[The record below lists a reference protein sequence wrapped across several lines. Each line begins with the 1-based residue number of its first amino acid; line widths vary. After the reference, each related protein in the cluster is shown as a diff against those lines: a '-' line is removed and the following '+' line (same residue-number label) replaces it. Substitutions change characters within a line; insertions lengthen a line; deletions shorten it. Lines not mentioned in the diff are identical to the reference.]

1 MLPEGTQA
9 AGTLTPR
16 STCELL
22 VPRPQPDTWREVQSS
37 CRRLFRDEP
46 HFVAA
51 FQQCLL
57 EVLPVLRGRVAD
69 GGVALSAYLARALV
83 WAALCGHDQTL
94 IEEVLHRVG
103 GQIGQHGFPGDGYL
117 ALEHAVLR
125 SARVMQEA
133 EWDSPRSA
141 AWVDYLTWFTAH
153 LQIGYLNPPAEPAA
167 PPAEVSAVDDEVR
180 AVDDEVSAVD
190 TGDLPAYRTVSQAS
204 AEVAAPVGRHHRP
217 PDSDLFALL
226 PASLGQVMASL
237 REQHFPAGLE
247 AVRCPAEARQV
258 ATHRRE
264 DERTLDAVCS
274 TVAARTGADLRAPR
288 PEQKFDRVLIE
299 RVLTTLGELGYL
311 LGSPYTS

>member
-1 MLPEGTQA
+1 MLQEGTEA
-9 AGTLTPR
+9 ADILTPR

-22 VPRPQPDTWREVQSS
+22 IPRPQPDTWRTVQSS
-37 CRRLFRDEP
+37 CRWLFRDERY
-46 HFVAA
+46 FVAA
-51 FQQCLL
+51 FRKCLL
-57 EVLPVLRGRVAD
+57 EVLPVLRGQVVD

-83 WAALCGHDQTL
+83 WAALSGNDQAL

-103 GQIGQHGFPGDGYL
+103 AEIRQHGFPGDGYL

-133 EWDSPRSA
+133 EWDTPRSA

-153 LQIGYLNPPAEPAA
+153 LRLGSLNPAAEPAA
-167 PPAEVSAVDDEVR
+167 PPAEVR
-180 AVDDEVSAVD
+180 AVDTGEVRAVD
-190 TGDLPAYRTVSQAS
+190 TGDLPSYRTVSQAS
-204 AEVAAPVGRHHRP
+204 RDGAAPVGRPHRP
-217 PDSDLFALL
+217 RHSDLFALL

-237 REQHFPAGLE
+237 REQHFPAGVE

-258 ATHRRE
+258 ATHRKE

-288 PEQKFDRVLIE
+288 PEQEFDRILIE
-299 RVLTTLGELGYL
+299 RVLAALGELGYVV
-311 LGSPYTS
+311 GSPHTS